1 MPVSLITLVAV
12 AGFSLASHG
21 NAQQKPA
28 PPPPAPSYQKDI
40 VPILRT
46 ACIGCHGNTQPAAGF
61 SVASYEDL
69 FKAGKKGPQL
79 VSGKSAQ
86 SRLVRLVLGTEQ
98 PRMPPGSGLKSADAD
113 LIRRWVDAGAKRDI
127 AAVTPTPAVPKTPA
141 PSKPTSVKVTMPA
154 SIGAT
159 VANSA
164 PVTALAFSPD
174 AKLIA
179 IGAYARVLIV
189 DTATGKVSATW
200 KGHGDTVRSLCFT
213 PDGKRIIAGGGVSGA
228 IGQVRVWDVPSSTE
242 TLVFGDHT
250 DIVNQAAISPDAN
263 TVITASSDKSLKVWE
278 LASGKLLQTLRDHAD
293 QVLGVAYHASGKHI
307 VSCGLDKSFKTW
319 DTTSWKRLY
328 SVPAHDDG
336 IYDIDMTPSGNQIYT
351 TGADRR
357 VRVWNFGT
365 EGAGHVR
372 DFGLGQPGWSA
383 AIAGQNPVLVSG
395 DTHIRAWR
403 ISDGGS
409 LIDIDLASDVMSTA
423 ISNDTL
429 LAAAGLWNGDVVIV
443 DVASKTKKWTIITRG
458 VGL

>member
-1 MPVSLITLVAV
+1 
-12 AGFSLASHG
+12 
-21 NAQQKPA
+21 
-28 PPPPAPSYQKDI
+28 
-40 VPILRT
+40 
-46 ACIGCHGNTQPAAGF
+46 
-61 SVASYEDL
+61 
-69 FKAGKKGPQL
+69 
-79 VSGKSAQ
+79 
-86 SRLVRLVLGTEQ
+86 
-98 PRMPPGSGLKSADAD
+98 MPPGSGLKSADAE
-113 LIRRWVDAGAKRDI
+113 LIRRWVDAGAKRDL
-127 AAVTPTPAVPKTPA
+127 AAATPTPAVPKTPA
-141 PSKPTSVKVTMPA
+141 PIKPTSVKVTMPA

-372 DFGLGQPGWSA
+372 DFGLGQAGWSA

-395 DTHIRAWR
+395 DTHIKAWR

-429 LAAAGLWNGDVVIV
+429 LIAAGLWNGDVVII
-443 DVASKTKKWTIITRG
+443 DVASKMKKVTISTKG
-458 VGL
+458 VGF

>member
-1 MPVSLITLVAV
+1 MPVTAFVIASALGLVWTSL
-12 AGFSLASHG
+12 GEPR
-21 NAQQKPA
+21 QKPA
-28 PPPPAPSYQKDI
+28 APPSAPSYHKDI

-79 VSGKSAQ
+79 IAGKAAQ
-86 SRLVRLVLGTEQ
+86 SRLVRLVSGTEQ
-98 PRMPPGSGLKSADAD
+98 PRMPPGAGLKSADAE

-127 AAVTPTPAVPKTPA
+127 AAATPNSVASKTPAV
-141 PSKPTSVKVTMPA
+141 STSASAKVTMPV
-154 SIGAT
+154 SIGAI
-159 VANSA
+159 VQNGA
-164 PVTALAFSPD
+164 PVTAIAFSPD
-174 AKLIA
+174 SKTVA
-179 IGAYARVLIV
+179 IGTYARVLVV
-189 DTATGKVSATW
+189 DTATGKSITSW
-200 KGHGDTVRSLCFT
+200 KGHGDAVRSLSFT

-228 IGQVRVWDVPSSTE
+228 IGQVRVWDVLTSKE
-242 TLVFGDHT
+242 ILVFGDHT
-250 DIVNQAAISPDAN
+250 DIVNQAAVSPDGN
-263 TVITASSDKSLKVWE
+263 TVVTASSDKSLKVWE

-307 VSCGLDKSFKTW
+307 VSCSLDKSFKTW

-372 DFGLGQPGWSA
+372 DYGLGQAGWGA

-403 ISDGGS
+403 ISDGAA
-409 LIDIDLASDVMSTA
+409 LVDIDLASDVMSTA
-423 ISNDTL
+423 ISNDTV

-443 DVASKTKKWTIITRG
+443 DVTSKTKKLTISTKGI
-458 VGL
+458 GL

>member
-1 MPVSLITLVAV
+1 VSLITLVAV
-12 AGFSLASHG
+12 AGFSLVSRG
-21 NAQQKPA
+21 NAQQKST

-79 VSGKSAQ
+79 VAGKSTQ

-98 PRMPPGSGLKSADAD
+98 PRMPPGSGLKSADAE
-113 LIRRWVDAGAKRDI
+113 LIRRWVDAGAKRDL
-127 AAVTPTPAVPKTPA
+127 AAATPTPAVPKTPA
-141 PSKPTSVKVTMPA
+141 PSKPASVKVTMPA

-159 VANSA
+159 VANGA

-372 DFGLGQPGWSA
+372 DFGLGQAGWSA

-395 DTHIRAWR
+395 DTHIKAWR

-429 LAAAGLWNGDVVIV
+429 LIAAGLWNGDVVII
-443 DVASKTKKWTIITRG
+443 DVAAKAKKVTISTKG
-458 VGL
+458 VGF

>member
-1 MPVSLITLVAV
+1 VLGFLIVV
-12 AGFSLASHG
+12 AGIALVSNG
-21 NAQQKPA
+21 IPQQKPA

-79 VSGKSAQ
+79 VAGKAAQ
-86 SRLVRLVLGTEQ
+86 SRLVRLVSGAEQ
-98 PRMPPGSGLKSADAD
+98 PRMPPGSGLKSADAE
-113 LIRRWVDAGAKRDI
+113 LIRRWVDAGAKRDL
-127 AAVTPTPAVPKTPA
+127 AAATPTPAVPKTPA
-141 PSKPTSVKVTMPA
+141 PSKPASVKITMPA

-250 DIVNQAAISPDAN
+250 DIVNQAAISPDSS

-395 DTHIRAWR
+395 DTHIKAWR

-429 LAAAGLWNGDVVIV
+429 LVAAGLWNGDVVIV
-443 DVASKTKKWTIITRG
+443 DVASKTKKWTISTKG

>member
-1 MPVSLITLVAV
+1 MSGFLIVV
-12 AGFSLASHG
+12 AGIALASNG
-21 NAQQKPA
+21 IPQQKPA
-28 PPPPAPSYQKDI
+28 PPPAAPSYQKDI

-79 VSGKSAQ
+79 VAGKAAQ

-98 PRMPPGSGLKSADAD
+98 PRMPPGSGLKSADAE
-113 LIRRWVDAGAKRDI
+113 LIRRWVDAGAKRDL
-127 AAVTPTPAVPKTPA
+127 AAATPTPTAPKTLA
-141 PSKPTSVKVTMPA
+141 PSKPANVKVTMPA

-228 IGQVRVWDVPSSTE
+228 IGQVRVWDILSSKE

-372 DFGLGQPGWSA
+372 DFGLRQAGWAA

-403 ISDGGS
+403 ISDAGS
-409 LIDIDLASDVMSTA
+409 LIDIDLVSDVMSTA

-429 LAAAGLWNGDVVIV
+429 LVAAGLWNGDVVIV
-443 DVASKTKKWTIITRG
+443 DVASKTKKWTISTK
-458 VGL
+458 GLGL

>member
-1 MPVSLITLVAV
+1 PGFLIVV
-12 AGFSLASHG
+12 AGIALASNG
-21 NAQQKPA
+21 IPQQKPA
-28 PPPPAPSYQKDI
+28 PPPPAPSYQKDV

-79 VSGKSAQ
+79 VVGKSAQ

-98 PRMPPGSGLKSADAD
+98 PRMPPGSGLKSADAE

-127 AAVTPTPAVPKTPA
+127 AAVTPTLAVPKTLA
-141 PSKPTSVKVTMPA
+141 PSKPASVKVTMPA

-423 ISNDTL
+423 ISSDTL
-429 LAAAGLWNGDVVIV
+429 LVAAGLWNGDVVIV
-443 DVASKTKKWTIITRG
+443 DVASKTKKWTIITKG

>member
-1 MPVSLITLVAV
+1 MPGFLIVV
-12 AGFSLASHG
+12 AGIALASNG
-21 NAQQKPA
+21 IPQQKPA
-28 PPPPAPSYQKDI
+28 TPPPAPSYQKDI

-79 VSGKSAQ
+79 VAGKAAQ
-86 SRLVRLVLGTEQ
+86 SRLVRLVSGTEQ
-98 PRMPPGSGLKSADAD
+98 PRMPPGAGLKSSDAE
-113 LIRRWVDAGAKRDI
+113 LIRRWVDAGAKRDL
-127 AAVTPTPAVPKTPA
+127 AAATPNSAAPKTPA
-141 PSKPTSVKVTMPA
+141 SSTPGVVKVTMPDA
-154 SIGAT
+154 IGAT

-174 AKLIA
+174 AKLLV
-179 IGAYARVLIV
+179 IGAYSRVLLV
-189 DTATGKVSATW
+189 DTATGKVNSTW
-200 KGHGDTVRSLCFT
+200 KGHGDTVRSLVFT

-228 IGQVRVWDVPSSTE
+228 IGQVRVWDVPSSKE
-242 TLVFGDHT
+242 ILVFGDHT
-250 DIVNQAAISPDAN
+250 DIVNQAAVSPDGN
-263 TVITASSDKSLKVWE
+263 TVVTASSDKSLKVWE
-278 LASGKLLQTLRDHAD
+278 LASGMLLQTLRDHAD
-293 QVLGVAYHASGKHI
+293 QVLGVAYHTSGKHI

-372 DFGLGQPGWSA
+372 DFGLGQAGWSA
-383 AIAGQNPVLVSG
+383 SIAGQNPVLVSG
-395 DTHIRAWR
+395 DTHVRAWR

-429 LAAAGLWNGDVVIV
+429 LIAAGLWNGDVVIV
-443 DVASKTKKWTIITRG
+443 DVTSKAKKWTISTKG

>member
-1 MPVSLITLVAV
+1 MPVSLIAV
-12 AGFSLASHG
+12 AALACCTLASHG
-21 NAQQKPA
+21 HAQQKSA
-28 PPPPAPSYQKDI
+28 PPLAAPSYQRDI

-79 VSGKSAQ
+79 VAGKAAQ
-86 SRLVRLVLGTEQ
+86 SRLVRLVSGTEQ
-98 PRMPPGSGLKSADAD
+98 PRMPPGAGLRSADAE
-113 LIRRWVDAGAKRDI
+113 LIRRWVDAGAKRDL
-127 AAVTPTPAVPKTPA
+127 AAATPAA
-141 PSKPTSVKVTMPA
+141 PSKTTAPTKTDSPKPIMPA
-154 SIGAT
+154 AIGAVT
-159 VANSA
+159 TNGA

-174 AKLIA
+174 AKLLA
-179 IGAYARVLIV
+179 IGTYARVLIV
-189 DTATGKVSATW
+189 DTTTGKSITTW
-200 KGHGDTVRSLCFT
+200 SGHGDTVRSLSFT
-213 PDGKRIIAGGGVSGA
+213 PDGKRIVAGGGVSGA
-228 IGQVRVWDVPSSTE
+228 IGQVRIWDVASSKE

-250 DIVNQAAISPDAN
+250 DIVNQAAISPDGT
-263 TVITASSDKSLKVWE
+263 TVVTASSDKSLKVWE

-293 QVLGVAYHASGKHI
+293 QVLGVVYHPSGKHI
-307 VSCGLDKSFKTW
+307 VSCALDKSFKTW

-372 DFGLGQPGWSA
+372 DYGLGQPGWSA

-403 ISDGGS
+403 ISDGGG
-409 LIDIDLASDVMSTA
+409 LLDIDLASDVMSTA

-429 LAAAGLWNGDVVIV
+429 LVAAGLWNGDVVIV
-443 DVASKTKKWTIITRG
+443 DLTSKMKKLTISTKGI
-458 VGL
+458 GL

>member
-1 MPVSLITLVAV
+1 M
-12 AGFSLASHG
+12 
-21 NAQQKPA
+21 
-28 PPPPAPSYQKDI
+28 
-40 VPILRT
+40 
-46 ACIGCHGNTQPAAGF
+46 
-61 SVASYEDL
+61 
-69 FKAGKKGPQL
+69 
-79 VSGKSAQ
+79 
-86 SRLVRLVLGTEQ
+86 VLGTEQ
-98 PRMPPGSGLKSADAD
+98 PRMPPGAGLKSADAE
-113 LIRRWVDAGAKRDI
+113 LIRRWVDAGAKRDL
-127 AAVTPTPAVPKTPA
+127 AAATPSSAAPKTPA
-141 PSKPTSVKVTMPA
+141 VSTPAGVKVTMPA

-164 PVTALAFSPD
+164 PITALAFSPD
-174 AKLIA
+174 AKFLA
-179 IGAYARVLIV
+179 IGTYARVLIV

-200 KGHGDTVRSLCFT
+200 KGHGDTVRSLVFT
-213 PDGKRIIAGGGVSGA
+213 PDGKRIIAGGGLSGA
-228 IGQVRVWDVPSSTE
+228 IGQVRVWDVPSSKE
-242 TLVFGDHT
+242 TIVLGDHT

-263 TVITASSDKSLKVWE
+263 TVVTASSDKSLKVWE

-293 QVLGVAYHASGKHI
+293 QVLGVAYHPSGKHI

-372 DFGLGQPGWSA
+372 DFGLRQAGWAA

-403 ISDGGS
+403 ISDAGS
-409 LIDIDLASDVMSTA
+409 LMDIDLASDVMSTA

-429 LAAAGLWNGDVVIV
+429 LAAAGLWNGDVVII
-443 DVASKTKKWTIITRG
+443 DVTSKAKKWTISTKG

>member
-1 MPVSLITLVAV
+1 MPVSAFVVAS
-12 AGFSLASHG
+12 ALALSWASHG
-21 NAQQKPA
+21 QPQQKPA
-28 PPPPAPSYQKDI
+28 APPPAPSYQKDI

-79 VSGKSAQ
+79 VAGKAAQ
-86 SRLVRLVLGTEQ
+86 SRLVRMVLGTEQ
-98 PRMPPGSGLKSADAD
+98 PRMPPGAGLKSADAD

-127 AAVTPTPAVPKTPA
+127 AAATPNSAAPKTPA
-141 PSKPTSVKVTMPA
+141 SSTPAAVKLTMPA

-164 PVTALAFSPD
+164 PITALAFSPD
-174 AKLIA
+174 AKLLA
-179 IGAYARVLIV
+179 IGTYARVLIV

-228 IGQVRVWDVPSSTE
+228 IGQVRVWDVSSSKE
-242 TLVFGDHT
+242 TIVFGDHT

-263 TVITASSDKSLKVWE
+263 TVVTASSDKSLKVWE

-293 QVLGVAYHASGKHI
+293 QVLGVAYHPSGKHI
-307 VSCGLDKSFKTW
+307 VSCSLDKSFKTW

-372 DFGLGQPGWSA
+372 DFGLRQAGWGA
-383 AIAGQNPVLVSG
+383 AIAGQSPVLVSG

-403 ISDGGS
+403 ISDGAA
-409 LIDIDLASDVMSTA
+409 LVDIDLASDVMSTA

-429 LAAAGLWNGDVVIV
+429 LAAGGLWNGDVVIV
-443 DVASKTKKWTIITRG
+443 DVTSKAKKWTISTKG

>member
-1 MPVSLITLVAV
+1 M
-12 AGFSLASHG
+12 
-21 NAQQKPA
+21 
-28 PPPPAPSYQKDI
+28 
-40 VPILRT
+40 
-46 ACIGCHGNTQPAAGF
+46 
-61 SVASYEDL
+61 
-69 FKAGKKGPQL
+69 
-79 VSGKSAQ
+79 
-86 SRLVRLVLGTEQ
+86 VLGTEQ
-98 PRMPPGSGLKSADAD
+98 PRMPPGAGLKTADAE
-113 LIRRWVDAGAKRDI
+113 LIRRWVDAGAKRDL
-127 AAVTPTPAVPKTPA
+127 AAATPNSAAPKTPSSSTPA
-141 PSKPTSVKVTMPA
+141 AVKVTMPA

-159 VANSA
+159 AANSA
-164 PVTALAFSPD
+164 PITALAFSPD
-174 AKLIA
+174 AKVLA
-179 IGAYARVLIV
+179 IGTYARVLIV

-228 IGQVRVWDVPSSTE
+228 IGQVRVWDVPSSKE

-263 TVITASSDKSLKVWE
+263 TVVTASSDKSLKVWE
-278 LASGKLLQTLRDHAD
+278 LATGKLLQTLRDHAD
-293 QVLGVAYHASGKHI
+293 QVLGIAYHASGKHI

-372 DFGLGQPGWSA
+372 DFGLRQAGWSA
-383 AIAGQNPVLVSG
+383 AIAGQSPVLVSG

-403 ISDGGS
+403 ISDGGGI
-409 LIDIDLASDVMSTA
+409 LDVDLASDVMSTA
-423 ISNDTL
+423 ISSDTL
-429 LAAAGLWNGDVVIV
+429 LAAAGLWNGDVAII
-443 DVASKTKKWTIITRG
+443 DVTSKAKKWTISTKG

>member
-1 MPVSLITLVAV
+1 MPGFLIVV
-12 AGFSLASHG
+12 AGIALASNG
-21 NAQQKPA
+21 IPQQKPA
-28 PPPPAPSYQKDI
+28 PPLPTPSYQKDI

-46 ACIGCHGNTQPAAGF
+46 ACIGCHGNTQPSAGF

-69 FKAGKKGPQL
+69 FKARKKGPQL
-79 VSGKSAQ
+79 VAGKAAQ
-86 SRLVRLVLGTEQ
+86 SRLVRMVLGTEQ
-98 PRMPPGSGLKSADAD
+98 PRMPPGAGLKSADAE
-113 LIRRWVDAGAKRDI
+113 LIRRWVDAGAKRDL
-127 AAVTPTPAVPKTPA
+127 AVATPNSTAPKTPA
-141 PSKPTSVKVTMPA
+141 SSTPAAVKVTMPA

-164 PVTALAFSPD
+164 PITALAFSPD
-174 AKLIA
+174 AKVLA
-179 IGAYARVLIV
+179 IGTYARVLIV

-228 IGQVRVWDVPSSTE
+228 IGQVRVWDVPSSKE
-242 TLVFGDHT
+242 TIVFGDHT

-263 TVITASSDKSLKVWE
+263 TVVTASSDKSLKVWE
-278 LASGKLLQTLRDHAD
+278 LATGKLLQTLRDHAD

-372 DFGLGQPGWSA
+372 DFGLRQAGWSA
-383 AIAGQNPVLVSG
+383 AIGGQNPVLVSG

-429 LAAAGLWNGDVVIV
+429 LAAAGLWNGDVVII
-443 DVASKTKKWTIITRG
+443 DVTSKAKKWTISTKG

>member
-1 MPVSLITLVAV
+1 MSGFLIVV
-12 AGFSLASHG
+12 AGIALASIG
-21 NAQQKPA
+21 IPQQKPA
-28 PPPPAPSYQKDI
+28 PPPAAPSYQKDI

-79 VSGKSAQ
+79 VAGKAAQ

-98 PRMPPGSGLKSADAD
+98 PRMPPGSGLKSADAE
-113 LIRRWVDAGAKRDI
+113 LIRRWVDAGAKRDL
-127 AAVTPTPAVPKTPA
+127 AAATSSPTASKTPTSST
-141 PSKPTSVKVTMPA
+141 PTSVKVTMPA
-154 SIGAT
+154 SIGTT

-200 KGHGDTVRSLCFT
+200 KGHGDTVRSLVFT
-213 PDGKRIIAGGGVSGA
+213 LDGKRIIAGGGVSGA
-228 IGQVRVWDVPSSTE
+228 IGQVRVWDILSSKE

-293 QVLGVAYHASGKHI
+293 QVLGVAYHTSGKHI
-307 VSCGLDKSFKTW
+307 VTCGLDKTFKTW
-319 DTTSWKRLY
+319 DTTNWKRLY

-383 AIAGQNPVLVSG
+383 AIGGQNPVLVSG

-443 DVASKTKKWTIITRG
+443 DVASKAKKWTISTKG

>member
-1 MPVSLITLVAV
+1 VPGFLIVV
-12 AGFSLASHG
+12 AGIALASTG
-21 NAQQKPA
+21 IPQQKPA
-28 PPPPAPSYQKDI
+28 SPPAAPSYQKDI

-46 ACIGCHGNTQPAAGF
+46 ACIGCHGNTQPSAGF

-69 FKAGKKGPQL
+69 FKSGKKGPQL
-79 VSGKSAQ
+79 VAGKAAQ
-86 SRLVRLVLGTEQ
+86 SRLVRMVLGTEQ
-98 PRMPPGSGLKSADAD
+98 PRMPPGAGLKSADAE
-113 LIRRWVDAGAKRDI
+113 LIRRWVDAGAKRDL
-127 AAVTPTPAVPKTPA
+127 AAATPSSAAPKTPA
-141 PSKPTSVKVTMPA
+141 SSTPAAVKLTMPA

-164 PVTALAFSPD
+164 PITALAFSPD
-174 AKLIA
+174 AKLLA

-200 KGHGDTVRSLCFT
+200 KGHGDTVRSLVFT

-228 IGQVRVWDVPSSTE
+228 IGQVRVWDVPSSKE
-242 TLVFGDHT
+242 TIVFGDHT

-263 TVITASSDKSLKVWE
+263 TVVTASSDKSLKVWE

-293 QVLGVAYHASGKHI
+293 QVLGVAYHPSGKHI

-357 VRVWNFGT
+357 VRVWHFGT
-365 EGAGHVR
+365 EGAGHFR
-372 DFGLGQPGWSA
+372 DYGLRQAGWSA

-403 ISDGGS
+403 ISDAGS
-409 LIDIDLASDVMSTA
+409 LMDIDLASDVMSTA

-429 LAAAGLWNGDVVIV
+429 LAAAGLWNGDVVII
-443 DVASKTKKWTIITRG
+443 DVTSKAKKWTISTKG

>member
-1 MPVSLITLVAV
+1 MPGFLIVV
-12 AGFSLASHG
+12 AGIALASNG
-21 NAQQKPA
+21 IPQQKPT
-28 PPPPAPSYQKDI
+28 PPPAAPSYQKDI

-46 ACIGCHGNTQPAAGF
+46 ACIGCHGNTQPSARF

-79 VSGKSAQ
+79 VAGKAAQ
-86 SRLVRLVLGTEQ
+86 SRLVRMVLGTEQ
-98 PRMPPGSGLKSADAD
+98 PRMPPGAGLKSADAE
-113 LIRRWVDAGAKRDI
+113 LIRRWVDAGAKRDLATATPSS
-127 AAVTPTPAVPKTPA
+127 AAPKTPA
-141 PSKPTSVKVTMPA
+141 VSTLAGVKVTMPA

-164 PVTALAFSPD
+164 PITALAFSPD
-174 AKLIA
+174 AKLLA
-179 IGAYARVLIV
+179 IGTYARVMIV

-228 IGQVRVWDVPSSTE
+228 IGQVRVWDVPSSKE
-242 TLVFGDHT
+242 TIVFGDHT

-263 TVITASSDKSLKVWE
+263 TVVTASSDKSLKVWE
-278 LASGKLLQTLRDHAD
+278 LASGKLLQPLRDHAD

-307 VSCGLDKSFKTW
+307 VSCSLDKSFKTW
-319 DTTSWKRLY
+319 DTISWKRLY

-372 DFGLGQPGWSA
+372 DFGLRQAGWAA

-403 ISDGGS
+403 ISDAGS

-429 LAAAGLWNGDVVIV
+429 LVAAGLWNGDVVIV
-443 DVASKTKKWTIITRG
+443 DVASKTKKWTISTKG
-458 VGL
+458 VGF

>member
-1 MPVSLITLVAV
+1 MPASVSI
-12 AGFSLASHG
+12 LASAVVLSWLSHTLP
-21 NAQQKPA
+21 QQKPTT
-28 PPPPAPSYQKDI
+28 PPPAPSYQKDI

-61 SVASYEDL
+61 SVASYDDL

-79 VSGKSAQ
+79 VAGKAAQ

-98 PRMPPGSGLKSADAD
+98 PRMPPGAGLKSADAE

-127 AAVTPTPAVPKTPA
+127 AAVTPASAAPKVPTSKPAGAPAVVA
-141 PSKPTSVKVTMPA
+141 PA
-154 SIGAT
+154 SIGPV
-159 VANSA
+159 VANGS
-164 PVTALAFSPD
+164 PVTAIAFSPD
-174 AKLIA
+174 AKLVA
-179 IGAYARVLIV
+179 IGTYARVLIV
-189 DTATGKVSATW
+189 DTATGKSITAW

-213 PDGKRIIAGGGVSGA
+213 PDGKKIIAGGGVSGA
-228 IGQVRVWDVPSSTE
+228 IGQVRVWDVSASKE
-242 TLVFGDHT
+242 ILVFGDHT
-250 DIVNQAAISPDAN
+250 DIVNQAAISPNA
-263 TVITASSDKSLKVWE
+263 TTIVTASSDKTLKVWE

-293 QVLGVAYHASGKHI
+293 QVLGVAYQSSGKHI
-307 VSCGLDKSFKTW
+307 VSCSLDKSFKTW

-336 IYDIDMTPSGNQIYT
+336 IYDVDMTPSGNQIYT

-372 DFGLGQPGWSA
+372 DFGLSQAGWGA
-383 AIAGQNPVLVSG
+383 AIAGQNPVLVTG

-403 ISDGGS
+403 ISDGAA

-443 DVASKTKKWTIITRG
+443 DVTSKTKKLTISTKG